1 MGEQRAGAGPHSAS
15 TTHGFDPL
23 RGAQD
28 LAVVGRSFIASYA
41 RIVEI
46 SLESSLNSCKQKVHT
61 ATVSLGSRHHRVP
74 ERNCSGPA
82 QQLARCEEQ
91 NRSKILRTTQ
101 GWDLRLNT
109 FVAEES

>member
-15 TTHGFDPL
+15 TGFDPL

-46 SLESSLNSCKQKVHT
+46 SLESSLNSCKQNVHT

-74 ERNCSGPA
+74 VQSEIAVGQHSSLPA
-82 QQLARCEEQ
+82 A
-91 NRSKILRTTQ
+91 RSKI
-101 GWDLRLNT
+101 G
-109 FVAEES
+109 AKS